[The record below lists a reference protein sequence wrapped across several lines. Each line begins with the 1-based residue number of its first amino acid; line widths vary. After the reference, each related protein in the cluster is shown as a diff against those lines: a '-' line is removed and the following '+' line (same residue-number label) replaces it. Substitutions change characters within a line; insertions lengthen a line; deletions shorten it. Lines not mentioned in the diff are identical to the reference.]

1 MHAAE
6 EHNFLVQRVWSLG
19 KGDQCWK
26 RDFEHKTFVFN
37 AVVKR
42 HGSRKEGERMSKEN
56 ISRDV
61 KRASPKRRIKV
72 AEGVYRRGG
81 AYYVVVREPDPL
93 TSKTKPVWRSGFRSL
108 GEAKAFRD
116 SQRSDVREGR
126 SVVKR
131 AKTVGEY
138 LLEWLPSH
146 VASRGLKPS
155 TVETYNEQI
164 TVYLIPRIGHIQLQ
178 ALTATDVEKCYLD
191 LLASGGRNGQPL
203 SSRTVRLTGTV
214 LRMALT
220 KAVKTYKFIS
230 SSPADD
236 VELPAVQD
244 PEKPDAWNAEEMR
257 SILKAASQHRLWAY
271 FVIAAASGAR
281 RGELLALRWH
291 DINLTNRSLT
301 FSKNLVALRGSLVEG
316 TLKNGT
322 KKVVIV
328 DPVSLG
334 VLQSHR
340 RRQAQ
345 EQLACPEW
353 AGDDRV
359 FVTAAGRPIHPR
371 NINRI
376 WQSIMKQAGVRYF
389 KPHTLRHTQ
398 ATILLE
404 AGVPL
409 HVVAKRLG
417 HKDALVTATVYA
429 KVTAKQEDESSM
441 VFGDWL
447 QSGESTDEDTCAD
460 GAC

>member
-1 MHAAE
+1 M
-6 EHNFLVQRVWSLG
+6 N
-19 KGDQCWK
+19 
-26 RDFEHKTFVFN
+26 
-37 AVVKR
+37 
-42 HGSRKEGERMSKEN
+42 KESM
-56 ISRDV
+56 SRDV
-61 KRASPKRRIKV
+61 KKAPQKKKIKV
-72 AEGVYRRGG
+72 AESVYRRGS
-81 AYYVVVREPDPL
+81 AYYVVVREPDPV
-93 TSKTKPVWRSGFRSL
+93 TGKTKPIWRSGFTTL

-116 SQRSDVREGR
+116 SKRSDVREGR

-146 VASRGLKPS
+146 VASHGLKPS
-155 TVETYNEQI
+155 TAETYSEQI

-178 ALTATDVEKCYLD
+178 ALTATDVDKCYLN
-191 LLASGGRNGQPL
+191 LLASGGRSGQPL
-203 SSRTVRLTGTV
+203 SPRTVRLTGTV

-220 KAVKTYKFIS
+220 KAVKTYKLIS
-230 SSPADD
+230 SSPAND
-236 VELPAVQD
+236 VELPKMHD
-244 PEKPDAWNAEEMR
+244 PERPDAWSAEEMR

-281 RGELLALRWH
+281 RGELLALRWQ
-291 DINLTNRSLT
+291 DINLANRSLT
-301 FSKNLVALRGSLVEG
+301 FSKNLVALRGSLDEG

-328 DPVSLG
+328 DPVSLE
-334 VLQSHR
+334 VLQAHR
-340 RRQAQ
+340 RRQVQ
-345 EQLACPEW
+345 EQLACPQW
-353 AGDDRV
+353 DADDRV
-359 FVTAAGRPIHPR
+359 FVNTAGRPIHPR

-404 AGVPL
+404 AGIPL

-429 KVTAKQEDESSM
+429 KVTAKQEDQSSM

-447 QSGESTDEDTCAD
+447 KSCESTDEDTCAE

>member
-1 MHAAE
+1 M
-6 EHNFLVQRVWSLG
+6 
-19 KGDQCWK
+19 K
-26 RDFEHKTFVFN
+26 
-37 AVVKR
+37 
-42 HGSRKEGERMSKEN
+42 KEN
-56 ISRDV
+56 MSRDV
-61 KRASPKRRIKV
+61 KRASKKKRINV
-72 AEGVYRRGG
+72 AEGVYRRGS
-81 AYYVVVREPDPL
+81 AYYVVVREPDPV
-93 TSKTKPVWRSGFRSL
+93 TGKTKPVWRSGFTTL

-146 VASRGLKPS
+146 AASRGLKPS

-178 ALTATDVEKCYLD
+178 ALTATDVENCYLD
-191 LLASGGRNGQPL
+191 LLASGGRDGQPL

-214 LRMALT
+214 LRMALK
-220 KAVKTYKFIS
+220 KAVKTYKLIS
-230 SSPADD
+230 SSPAND
-236 VELPAVQD
+236 VELPSVQD
-244 PEKPDAWNAEEMR
+244 PEKPDAWSAEEMR
-257 SILKAASQHRLWAY
+257 SIMKASSQHRLWAY

-291 DINLTNRSLT
+291 DIDLANRSLT

-334 VLQSHR
+334 VLQAHR
-340 RRQAQ
+340 RRQVQ
-345 EQLACPEW
+345 EQLVCPEW
-353 AGDDRV
+353 DADDRV
-359 FVTAAGRPIHPR
+359 FVNTAGRPIHPR

-376 WQSIMKQAGVRYF
+376 WQSIMRQAGVRYF

-447 QSGESTDEDTCAD
+447 QSGESTGDDTYAD
-460 GAC
+460 DAC